1 MDLDFIG
8 TDRIVYPAIQEKF
21 IIHKKNYVN
30 ALMDRDGMDMDVPKY
45 LNVLMENNG
54 MYILILVNAL

>member
-1 MDLDFIG
+1 M
-8 TDRIVYPAIQEKF
+8 DRIVYLAIRERF

-30 ALMDRDGMDMDVPKY
+30 ALMGRDGMDMGVLKY

-54 MYILILVNAL
+54 MYILILVNVL

>member
-1 MDLDFIG
+1 MDK
-8 TDRIVYPAIQEKF
+8 IVYPAIQEKF

-30 ALMDRDGMDMDVPKY
+30 ALMGRDGMDMDVPKY

-54 MYILILVNAL
+54 MFILILVNAL